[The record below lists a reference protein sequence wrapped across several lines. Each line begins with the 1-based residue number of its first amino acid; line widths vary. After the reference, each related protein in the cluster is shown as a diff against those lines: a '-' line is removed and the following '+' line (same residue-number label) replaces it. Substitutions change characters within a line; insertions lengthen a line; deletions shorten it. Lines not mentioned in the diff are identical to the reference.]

1 MRYGGS
7 GLLAKLGCTAIGVLA
22 FLWVINDPTGAGQAA
37 HALAGLATRAAGAF
51 GTAVSAAFG
60 HK

>member
-1 MRYGGS
+1 MDR
-7 GLLAKLGCTAIGVLA
+7 TGVLA

-37 HALAGLATRAAGAF
+37 HALGGLATRAADAF

-60 HK
+60 HR